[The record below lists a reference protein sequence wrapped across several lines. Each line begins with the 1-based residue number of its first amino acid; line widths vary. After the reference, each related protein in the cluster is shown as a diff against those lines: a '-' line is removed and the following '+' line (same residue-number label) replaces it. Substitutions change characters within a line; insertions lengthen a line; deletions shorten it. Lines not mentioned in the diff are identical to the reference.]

1 MRENQSS
8 GVPTRSDTNQPVKQ
22 QEKAKIVKLRVYV
35 EEELYYACSKN
46 KGADQLSTTLLHS

>member
-22 QEKAKIVKLRVYV
+22 QEKAKILKLRVYV
-35 EEELYYACSKN
+35 EEKLYYPYSKN
-46 KGADQLSTTLLHS
+46 KGAYQLCTT